1 MTNVSRNRAPDFSL
15 VGYIHMRLDQ
25 TMPRRARSWVV
36 GLAVQYGCGG
46 DALDAIRL
54 LTSELATN
62 ALRHG
67 AQGEEHKVRVAL
79 LRDPKG
85 LRVEVNDRG
94 AGIPQPRDADTAD
107 EDGRGLFLV
116 AALAR
121 AWGHRPGYDGGT
133 TVWFELDT

>member
-1 MTNVSRNRAPDFSL
+1 MSRSGLDL
-15 VGYIHMRLDQ
+15 VGYIHVRPDQ
-25 TMPRRARSWVV
+25 TMPRRARSWVADLV
-36 GLAVQYGCGG
+36 AQHGCG
-46 DALDAIRL
+46 DDVLDTVRV

-67 AQGEEHKVRVAL
+67 PQGEEHRVRVAL

-94 AGIPQPRDADTAD
+94 TGVPRSRDADTAD

-116 AALAR
+116 AALAS
-121 AWGHRPGYDGGT
+121 AWGHCPGYDGGT